1 MSGDR
6 RPGRALSIAA
16 IGFLLLDAGL
26 LIVAGVELDRLSL
39 VLWGA
44 LCAVGAGA
52 VVLIW
57 RRYVARLAELERDR
71 EELRAELRELG
82 RSVDQARG

>member
-16 IGFLLLDAGL
+16 ISFLLLDAGL
-26 LIVAGVELDRLSL
+26 LIVAGIGLDRVSL
-39 VLWGA
+39 VLWGG

-52 VVLIW
+52 VVLVW
-57 RRYVARLAELERDR
+57 RRYLARLAELDRDR
-71 EELRAELRELG
+71 EELRAELRALG

>member
-6 RPGRALSIAA
+6 RPGRALAIAA
-16 IGFLLLDAGL
+16 VGFLLLDAGL
-26 LIVAGVELDRLSL
+26 LIVAGIGLDRVSL

-52 VVLIW
+52 VVLMW
-57 RRYVARLAELERDR
+57 RRYLARLAELDRDR